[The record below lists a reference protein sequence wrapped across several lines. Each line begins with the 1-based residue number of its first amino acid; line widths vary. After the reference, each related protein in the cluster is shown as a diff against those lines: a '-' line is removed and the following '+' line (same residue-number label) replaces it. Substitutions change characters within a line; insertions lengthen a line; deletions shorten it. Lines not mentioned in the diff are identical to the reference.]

1 MDMMNCF
8 NGMFGK
14 LGPGMCR
21 LTMNG
26 RIAVKTSNGY
36 KSYNV
41 NTGKLTNCSN
51 FVFDIGDDFF
61 FSIPTNRVAVGDI
74 ILVKGTPR
82 CVIEVDKKTL
92 KVMNYEDMTIDTLVP
107 ERHVFMGNTY
117 FYGRIVSFM
126 GANAGKGKK
135 GMKQMMQFMVMNQMM
150 RGNNAG
156 GSGGFMNMG
165 GGDNNLPMYFM
176 MMNSGGDGNIFDC
189 MFEGMF
195 DFDSDD
201 EPDVDNDDDE
211 EEDDE

>member
-14 LGPGMCR
+14 LGAGMCR

-26 RIAVKTSNGY
+26 RIAVKTSGGY

-41 NTGKLTNCSN
+41 KTGKLTNCSN

-61 FSIPTNRVAVGDI
+61 FIIPTNKVDVGDI

-82 CVIEVDKKTL
+82 CVIEADKKTL

-117 FYGRIVSFM
+117 FYGKIVSLM
-126 GANAGKGKK
+126 GTNASKGKD
-135 GMKQMMQFMVMNQMM
+135 GMKQMMQFMMMSQMM
-150 RGNNAG
+150 GGTISPSGTTTFGGGNN
-156 GSGGFMNMG
+156 M
-165 GGDNNLPMYFM
+165 LPMLL
-176 MMNSGGDGNIFDC
+176 MMNSGSGS
-189 MFEGMF
+189 MF
-195 DFDSDD
+195 DGMLDGLFDFGSTTD
-201 EPDVDNDDDE
+201 EVADVDTDE
-211 EEDDE
+211 EEDEE

>member
-14 LGPGMCR
+14 LGAGMCR

-26 RIAVKTSNGY
+26 RIAVKTSGGY

-41 NTGKLTNCSN
+41 KTGKLTNCSN
-51 FVFDIGDDFF
+51 FVFNIGDDFF
-61 FSIPTNRVAVGDI
+61 FIIPTNKVDVGDI

-117 FYGRIVSFM
+117 FYGKIVSLM
-126 GANAGKGKK
+126 GSTAGKGKD
-135 GMKQMMQFMVMNQMM
+135 GMKQMMQFMMMSQMM
-150 RGNNAG
+150 GGNSSGGLNMGGNNMLPMMFMMNG
-156 GSGGFMNMG
+156 GSG
-165 GGDNNLPMYFM
+165 
-176 MMNSGGDGNIFDC
+176 SIFDG
-189 MFEGMF
+189 MLDGMF
-195 DFDSDD
+195 DFGSTD
-201 EPDVDNDDDE
+201 EPEVADEDE
-211 EEDDE
+211 EDEE

>member
-14 LGPGMCR
+14 LGAGMCR

-26 RIAVKTSNGY
+26 RIAVKTSGGY

-41 NTGKLTNCSN
+41 KTGKLTNCSN
-51 FVFDIGDDFF
+51 FVFNIGDDFF
-61 FSIPTNRVAVGDI
+61 FIIPTNKVDVGDI

-117 FYGRIVSFM
+117 FYGKIVSLM
-126 GANAGKGKK
+126 GSTAGKGKD
-135 GMKQMMQFMVMNQMM
+135 GMKQMMQFMMMSQMM
-150 RGNNAG
+150 GGNTSGGINMGGNNMLPMMFMMNG
-156 GSGGFMNMG
+156 GSG
-165 GGDNNLPMYFM
+165 
-176 MMNSGGDGNIFDC
+176 SIFDG
-189 MFEGMF
+189 MLDGMF
-195 DFDSDD
+195 DFGSTE
-201 EPDVDNDDDE
+201 EPEVADDDE
-211 EEDDE
+211 EEEEE

>member
-14 LGPGMCR
+14 LGAGMCR

-26 RIAVKTSNGY
+26 KIAVKTSGGY

-41 NTGKLTNCSN
+41 KTGKLTNCSN
-51 FVFDIGDDFF
+51 FVFNIGDDFF
-61 FSIPTNRVAVGDI
+61 FIIPTNRVDVGDI

-117 FYGRIVSFM
+117 FYGKVVSLM
-126 GANAGKGKK
+126 GTTASKGKN
-135 GMKQMMQFMVMNQMM
+135 GMKQMMQFMMMNQMM
-150 RGNNAG
+150 NGNTSGGMNFGGNNMLPMMLMMNGTG
-156 GSGGFMNMG
+156 GSLF
-165 GGDNNLPMYFM
+165 
-176 MMNSGGDGNIFDC
+176 DGMLD
-189 MFEGMF
+189 GMF
-195 DFDSDD
+195 DFTADEDKPDVTIDD
-201 EPDVDNDDDE
+201 EDE
-211 EEDDE
+211 EDEE

>member
-14 LGPGMCR
+14 LGAGMCR

-26 RIAVKTSNGY
+26 RIAVKTSGGY

-41 NTGKLTNCSN
+41 KTGKLTNCSN
-51 FVFDIGDDFF
+51 FVFNIGDDFF
-61 FSIPTNRVAVGDI
+61 FIIPTNKVDIGDI

-117 FYGRIVSFM
+117 FYGKIVSLM
-126 GANAGKGKK
+126 GSTAGKGKD
-135 GMKQMMQFMVMNQMM
+135 GMKQMMQFMMMNQMM
-150 RGNNAG
+150 GGNN
-156 GSGGFMNMG
+156 SGGMNMG
-165 GGDNNLPMYFM
+165 GNNMLPMM
-176 MMNSGGDGNIFDC
+176 LMMNSGSGSIFD
-189 MFEGMF
+189 GMLDGIF
-195 DFDSDD
+195 DFGSTG
-201 EPDVDNDDDE
+201 EPEVVDADE
-211 EEDDE
+211 EEEDEE

>member
-14 LGPGMCR
+14 LGAGMCR

-26 RIAVKTSNGY
+26 RIAVKTSGGY

-41 NTGKLTNCSN
+41 KTGKLTNCSN
-51 FVFDIGDDFF
+51 FVFNIGDDFF
-61 FSIPTNRVAVGDI
+61 FIIPTNKVDVGDI

-117 FYGRIVSFM
+117 FYGKIVSLM
-126 GANAGKGKK
+126 GSTAGKGKD
-135 GMKQMMQFMVMNQMM
+135 GMKQMMQFMMMSQMM
-150 RGNNAG
+150 GGNT
-156 GSGGFMNMG
+156 SGGMNMG
-165 GGDNNLPMYFM
+165 GNNMLPMMFM
-176 MMNSGGDGNIFDC
+176 MNGGSGSIFDG
-189 MFEGMF
+189 MLDGMF
-195 DFDSDD
+195 DFGSTE
-201 EPDVDNDDDE
+201 EPETADDE
-211 EEDDE
+211 EEEEEE

>member
-14 LGPGMCR
+14 LGAGMCR

-26 RIAVKTSNGY
+26 RIAVKTSGGY

-41 NTGKLTNCSN
+41 KTGKLTNCSN
-51 FVFDIGDDFF
+51 FVFNIGDDFF
-61 FSIPTNRVAVGDI
+61 FIIPTNKVDIGDI

-117 FYGRIVSFM
+117 FYGKIVSLM
-126 GANAGKGKK
+126 GSTAGKGKD
-135 GMKQMMQFMVMNQMM
+135 GMKQMMQFMMMNQMM
-150 RGNNAG
+150 GGNT
-156 GSGGFMNMG
+156 SGGMNMG
-165 GGDNNLPMYFM
+165 GTNMLPMM
-176 MMNSGGDGNIFDC
+176 LMMNSGSGSIFDG
-189 MFEGMF
+189 MLDGMF
-195 DFDSDD
+195 DFGSTEEPEVVD
-201 EPDVDNDDDE
+201 EDE
-211 EEDDE
+211 EEDEE

>member
-14 LGPGMCR
+14 LGAGMCR

-26 RIAVKTSNGY
+26 RIAVKTSGGY

-41 NTGKLTNCSN
+41 KTGKLTNCSN
-51 FVFDIGDDFF
+51 FVFNIGDDFF
-61 FSIPTNRVAVGDI
+61 FIIPTNKVDVGDI

-117 FYGRIVSFM
+117 FYGKIVSLM
-126 GANAGKGKK
+126 GSTAGKGKD
-135 GMKQMMQFMVMNQMM
+135 GMKQMMQFMMMSQMM
-150 RGNNAG
+150 GGNTSGGLNMGGNNMLPMMFMMNG
-156 GSGGFMNMG
+156 GSG
-165 GGDNNLPMYFM
+165 
-176 MMNSGGDGNIFDC
+176 SIFDG
-189 MFEGMF
+189 MLDGMF
-195 DFDSDD
+195 DFGSTE
-201 EPDVDNDDDE
+201 EPETADDDE
-211 EEDDE
+211 EEEEE